1 VLTILTETHQYAYIS
16 KENKFLCVQRYVL
29 TGILL
34 PCPTSVAMDCVFH
47 VYMQQED
54 KAMVMTLYMT
64 IVKQNS
70 QHIMAPTIT
79 IYMTVVKQL
88 TLTTK
93 HKTV

>member
-1 VLTILTETHQYAYIS
+1 LTGTQQYAYIS
-16 KENKFLCVQRYVL
+16 KQRINSFNCL
-29 TGILL
+29 
-34 PCPTSVAMDCVFH
+34 SNFSSDDCVFH

-54 KAMVMTLYMT
+54 KTMVMKLYM
-64 IVKQNS
+64 IVVKQHS
-70 QHIMAPTIT
+70 QHIMTPTIT

>member
-1 VLTILTETHQYAYIS
+1 VLTILTGTQQYAYIS
-16 KENKFLCVQRYVL
+16 KQRINSFNCFLVQLEQGY
-29 TGILL
+29 
-34 PCPTSVAMDCVFH
+34 CVFH

-64 IVKQNS
+64 VVKEHS
-70 QHIMAPTIT
+70 QHGMIPTIT
-79 IYMTVVKQL
+79 IYMTIVRPL